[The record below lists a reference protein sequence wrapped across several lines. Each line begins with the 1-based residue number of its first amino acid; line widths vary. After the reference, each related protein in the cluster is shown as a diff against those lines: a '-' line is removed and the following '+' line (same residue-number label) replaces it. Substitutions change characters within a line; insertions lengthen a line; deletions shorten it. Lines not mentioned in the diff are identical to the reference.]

1 MFPFY
6 FLGCVILCRHLLIIP
21 GEVSIFSF
29 QFYVFLSL
37 TLALP
42 DMSHTILQPCFIGP
56 PAETQT
62 SHNFSNQV
70 GWPFLDDSALELFPC
85 FKFQDSPRSPGQ
97 DRMIDINHVLL
108 GIFMPQRA
116 PHLVT
121 LDETKNHDVKVFF
134 LRQGDIFCEN
144 DTLVCEIFQI
154 TPVILIYLLLTFEQ
168 KLSVRKKSPEFT

>member
-1 MFPFY
+1 MSSPYHSRGSVDIFTS
-6 FLGCVILCRHLLIIP
+6 VLC
-21 GEVSIFSF
+21 FS
-29 QFYVFLSL
+29 SL
-37 TLALP
+37 TPALP
-42 DMSHTILQPCFIGP
+42 DMSHTILQPCFIRP

-70 GWPFLDDSALELFPC
+70 GCPFLDDSALELFPC
-85 FKFQDSPRSPGQ
+85 FQFQDLPRSPGQ
-97 DRMIDINHVLL
+97 GRMIDINHVLL

-144 DTLVCEIFQI
+144 GTYSSICC
-154 TPVILIYLLLTFEQ
+154 
-168 KLSVRKKSPEFT
+168 

>member
-1 MFPFY
+1 MNECH
-6 FLGCVILCRHLLIIP
+6 LGSSSPYHSRGNVDFFTPVLC
-21 GEVSIFSF
+21 FS
-29 QFYVFLSL
+29 SL

-42 DMSHTILQPCFIGP
+42 DMSHTILQPYFIGP

-70 GWPFLDDSALELFPC
+70 GWPFLDDNALELFPC
-85 FKFQDSPRSPGQ
+85 FKFQNSPRSPGE

-121 LDETKNHDVKVFF
+121 LDETRKSRCQGFF
-134 LRQGDIFCEN
+134 F
-144 DTLVCEIFQI
+144 
-154 TPVILIYLLLTFEQ
+154 
-168 KLSVRKKSPEFT
+168 

>member
-1 MFPFY
+1 MNECHIGSSSSYHSRGSVENFTS
-6 FLGCVILCRHLLIIP
+6 VLC
-21 GEVSIFSF
+21 FS
-29 QFYVFLSL
+29 SL

-42 DMSHTILQPCFIGP
+42 DMSHTILQTCFIGP

-85 FKFQDSPRSPGQ
+85 FKFQNSPRSPGQ
-97 DRMIDINHVLL
+97 DRMIDINLVLL

-121 LDETKNHDVKVFF
+121 RDQTKNHDVKVFF
-134 LRQGDIFCEN
+134 LRLGDILSEN
-144 DTLVCEIFQI
+144 DTLLCEIF
-154 TPVILIYLLLTFEQ
+154 LIGKQ
-168 KLSVRKKSPEFT
+168 

>member
-70 GWPFLDDSALELFPC
+70 CWPFLDDSALALFPC
-85 FKFQDSPRSPGQ
+85 FLFQDLSRSPGQ
-97 DRMIDINHVLL
+97 ARMIDINHVLL

-134 LRQGDIFCEN
+134 LGR
-144 DTLVCEIFQI
+144 EI
-154 TPVILIYLLLTFEQ
+154 
-168 KLSVRKKSPEFT
+168 S

>member
-1 MFPFY
+1 
-6 FLGCVILCRHLLIIP
+6 
-21 GEVSIFSF
+21 
-29 QFYVFLSL
+29 
-37 TLALP
+37 
-42 DMSHTILQPCFIGP
+42 MSHTILQPCFIGP

-85 FKFQDSPRSPGQ
+85 FKFQDSPRSPGEG
-97 DRMIDINHVLL
+97 RMIDINHVLL

-144 DTLVCEIFQI
+144 GTYSSICCWHLNKNCPCGKNLLNLHNKCQRFVSWTC
-154 TPVILIYLLLTFEQ
+154 PIYLMRRSWTQCAFEQ
-168 KLSVRKKSPEFT
+168 TNQQKTAFAIWFISPFISPLR